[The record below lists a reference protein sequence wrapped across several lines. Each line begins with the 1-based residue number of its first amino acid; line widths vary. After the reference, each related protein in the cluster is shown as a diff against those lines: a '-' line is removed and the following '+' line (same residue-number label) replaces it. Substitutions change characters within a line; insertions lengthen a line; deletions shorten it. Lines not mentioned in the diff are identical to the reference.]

1 MDCIASF
8 FYPWKKV
15 WGKWWAL
22 WHTINDG
29 SQPWASSCTMK
40 NYCQQTCNWKN
51 RKFSQIHEHES

>member
-22 WHTINDG
+22 WYTINDATLG
-29 SQPWASSCTMK
+29 FIMYNEELMSTNMQL
-40 NYCQQTCNWKN
+40 
-51 RKFSQIHEHES
+51 EE